1 MHFKIRYFLM
11 GPNDYDEDEYDW
23 DEDEEEWYDYEEKV
37 YRNHDQFIP
46 LDVEYGDEYD
56 TP

>member
-1 MHFKIRYFLM
+1 M